1 MTVKRDVISMV
12 KRSLSWPKSRTISS
26 ACWLSLKY
34 DGQALTIEVI
44 NELNSTL

>member
-1 MTVKRDVISMV
+1 MTVKRDVMSIV

-26 ACWLSLKY
+26 AWLSLKY
-34 DGQALTIEVI
+34 DGQALTIGVI